1 VQNYPRYSLDMP
13 LRVTLRCIL
22 LALLLAFGS
31 TLAQTVDTEIT
42 GVSGEM
48 LVNVGASLS
57 LKQAEELEQVSVWR
71 LRRMADSAREEAR
84 EALEPFGHYSA
95 NISVRL
101 VESEG
106 KGQPWRALVEIQP
119 GDPVKVASANIKISE
134 PAREL
139 EAFQRWLDRWPLM
152 KGAVLDHRPWQQAL
166 SQLEQ
171 IAVAHGFFE
180 SRFAQRTIR
189 VQPDRGEASINVDY
203 DAGPRYAIGKI
214 DYGDSGF
221 SQRLMHA
228 LTVLDRGAAYRSA
241 EIDRQREVLVETA
254 YFDQVIIEQQRNAD
268 SDTVDLRYNLDKRP
282 PNTYRV
288 LAGFG
293 TDTGARV
300 QLGWTRHYLSDRGDR
315 LDTRFGAQQTDSE
328 FVLRSN
334 YQHPF
339 GNQPGNFLTGEL
351 LLKRE
356 NDRFRFED
364 VARNEPV
371 FDSFSGNRNQA
382 QVTAGRL
389 RERPVLARPFEPL
402 RERLFVTFLNEQF
415 DAFSAGALN
424 EEQSALL
431 ESNPGLREFLDTDTN
446 TVAVGGQWTLLQL
459 IGEGFATEGLYA
471 QARVLGSLEALGSD
485 TSFLQGYLN
494 GRWHWRFLPRH
505 KLLVR
510 GEFGYTAANTTT
522 LNLSIPG
529 DPRQLEL
536 DITELPELFRF
547 KAGGDRSVRGYGY
560 EALSTNRNGANHT
573 LVGSV
578 EYEWNFAGDFGA
590 AAFYDVGNAFNDF
603 SDRELKSAAGV
614 GLRWYTL
621 IGPVQLDLARALD
634 DDSFRIHF
642 TIGTKLL

>member
-1 VQNYPRYSLDMP
+1 MAAFLKLRFVFALTLTVVP
-13 LRVTLRCIL
+13 LWL
-22 LALLLAFGS
+22 S
-31 TLAQTVDTEIT
+31 AQPVVTEIS
-42 GVSGEM
+42 GINGEM
-48 LVNVGASLS
+48 RANVEASLS
-57 LKQAEELEQVSVWR
+57 LKQAEDLERISVWR
-71 LRRMADSAREEAR
+71 LRQMATDARNEVR
-84 EALEPFGHYSA
+84 QALEPFGFYSA
-95 NISVRL
+95 NVSVRL
-101 VESEG
+101 TEPEG
-106 KGQPWRALVEIQP
+106 DDQPWRARVQIEPGQP
-119 GDPVKVASANIKISE
+119 VSVNAVDLSISE
-134 PAREL
+134 PAVSL
-139 EAFQRWLDRWPLM
+139 DAFEAWRQRWPLP
-152 KGAVLDHRPWQQAL
+152 KDSILRHRPYQQAL
-166 SQLEQ
+166 SEIEQ
-171 IAVAHGFFE
+171 IAESHGFFDA
-180 SRFAQRTIR
+180 RFDKRVIR
-189 VQPDRGEASINVDY
+189 VDPDRNEASIEVDY
-203 DAGPRYAIGKI
+203 DAGARYTIGRI

-221 SQRLMHA
+221 NEDLMRA
-228 LTVLDRGAAYRSA
+228 QTIVESGAPYLSA
-241 EIDRQREVLVETA
+241 QLDRQREVLVRTA
-254 YFDQVIIEQQRNAD
+254 YFDHVVVEQRRDAETK
-268 SDTVDLRYNLDKRP
+268 TVDLAYNLDKRP

>member
-1 VQNYPRYSLDMP
+1 MLTPV
-13 LRVTLRCIL
+13 
-22 LALLLAFGS
+22 LAL
-31 TLAQTVDTEIT
+31 AQSVVTEIS
-42 GVSGEM
+42 GVSDAM
-48 LVNVGASLS
+48 RANVEASLS
-57 LKQAEELEQVSVWR
+57 LKKAEDLERVSVWR
-71 LRRMADSAREEAR
+71 LRQMARNAREEVR

-95 NISVRL
+95 NVSARL
-101 VESEG
+101 VEPDGEG
-106 KGQPWRALVEIQP
+106 LPWRAQVDIQP
-119 GDPVKVASANIKISE
+119 GEPVTVASIDITISE

-139 EAFQRWLDRWPLM
+139 EAFKQWREDWPL
-152 KGAVLDHRPWQQAL
+152 KEGSVLLHRPWREAL
-166 SQLEQ
+166 SRLEQ
-171 IAVAHGFFE
+171 IAEAHGFFE
-180 SRFAQRTIR
+180 SRFARRSIR
-189 VQPDRGEASINVDY
+189 VQPDRGDASIHVDY
-203 DAGPRYAIGKI
+203 DAGPRYTIGEI

-221 SQRLMHA
+221 NQGLMDA
-228 LTVLDRGAAYRSA
+228 LTVLEPGAPYESS
-241 EIDRQREVLVETA
+241 EIDRQREVLVQTA
-254 YFDQVIIEQQRNAD
+254 YFDQVVVEQRRNAD
-268 SDTVDLRYNLDKRP
+268 SDTVDLRYALDKRL

-288 LAGFG
+288 STGFG

-334 YQHPF
+334 YEHPF
-339 GNQPGNFLTGEL
+339 GDQPGNFLTGEL

-356 NDRFRFED
+356 SDRFRFED
-364 VARNEPV
+364 VDRNEPV

-389 RERPVLARPFEPL
+389 RERPLLARPFEPL

-415 DAFSAGALN
+415 DAFSAGSLN
-424 EEQSALL
+424 DEQAALL

-446 TVAVGGQWTLLQL
+446 TVAIGGEWTLLQL
-459 IGEGFATEGLYA
+459 VGRGFSAEGIYA

-494 GRWHWRFLPRH
+494 ARWHWRFLPRH
-505 KLLVR
+505 KLLAR
-510 GEFGYTAANTTT
+510 GELGYTAADTTT
-522 LNLSIPG
+522 FDLSIPD
-529 DPRQLEL
+529 DPRRLKL

-573 LVGSV
+573 LVGSI
-578 EYEWNFAGDFGA
+578 EYEYNFAGDFAA

-603 SDRELKSAAGV
+603 ADPVLKSSAGL

-621 IGPVQLDLARALD
+621 IGPVQLDVARALD

>member
-1 VQNYPRYSLDMP
+1 MAVISKL
-13 LRVTLRCIL
+13 VGAGS
-22 LALLLAFGS
+22 ALLLAGV
-31 TLAQTVDTEIT
+31 LAAQPVVTEI
-42 GVSGEM
+42 SGISDE
-48 LVNVGASLS
+48 LRSNVQVSLS
-57 LKQAEELEQVSVWR
+57 LKQAEDLEQVSVWR
-71 LRRMADSAREEAR
+71 LRQMARDARDEVRA
-84 EALEPFGHYSA
+84 ALEPFGYYSA
-95 NISVRL
+95 NVSVRL
-101 VESEG
+101 VEPEG
-106 KGQPWRALVEIQP
+106 EDQPWRAQVEVQP
-119 GDPVKVASANIKISE
+119 GEPVTVAEARIAISD

-139 EAFQRWLDRWPLM
+139 EAFGQWLDDWPLP
-152 KGAVLDHRPWQQAL
+152 KGAVLRHRPWTEAL
-166 SQLEQ
+166 SELEQ
-171 IAVAHGFFE
+171 IAETHGFFE
-180 SRFAQRTIR
+180 SRFASRAIR
-189 VQPDRGEASINVDY
+189 VKPDRGEAAVVVDY
-203 DAGPRYAIGKI
+203 DAGPRYSIGEI

-221 SQRLMHA
+221 NADLMRA
-228 LTVLDRGAAYRSA
+228 LTVVEPGASYTSS

-254 YFDQVIIEQQRNAD
+254 YFDQVVVEQRRNPD

-293 TDTGARV
+293 TDTGGRV

-339 GNQPGNFLTGEL
+339 GDQPGNFLTGEV

-356 NDRFRFED
+356 NERFRFED
-364 VARNEPV
+364 VERIEPV

-382 QVTAGRL
+382 QLTVGRL
-389 RERPVLARPFEPL
+389 RERPLLARPFRPV

-415 DAFSAGALN
+415 DAFS
-424 EEQSALL
+424 EQSLNDEQAALL
-431 ESNPGLREFLDTDTN
+431 EANPGLRPFLDTDTN
-446 TVAVGGQWTLLQL
+446 TVALGGEWTLFQL
-459 IGEGFATEGLYA
+459 VGEGFGTEGLYA
-471 QARVLGSLEALGSD
+471 QARVLGSVESLGSD

-494 GRWHWRFLPRH
+494 GRWHWKFLPRH

-510 GEFGYTAANTTT
+510 GELGYTAADTTT
-522 LNLSIPG
+522 LDVGIPG
-529 DPRQLEL
+529 DPRELKL

-560 EALSTNRNGANHT
+560 EELSTNRNGANHT

-578 EYEWNFAGDFGA
+578 EYEYNFLGDFSA
-590 AAFYDVGNAFNDF
+590 AAFYDIGNAFNDF
-603 SDRELKSAAGV
+603 TEPELKRGAGL

-621 IGPVQLDLARALD
+621 IGPVQLDVARALD